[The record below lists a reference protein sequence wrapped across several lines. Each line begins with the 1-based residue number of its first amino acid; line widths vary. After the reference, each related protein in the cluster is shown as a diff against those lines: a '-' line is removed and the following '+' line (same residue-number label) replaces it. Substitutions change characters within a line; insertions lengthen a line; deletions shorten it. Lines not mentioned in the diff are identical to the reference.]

1 MGKKN
6 YEKMLLSV
14 IRFEE
19 ADVITLSENDYDN
32 LGGIGGWNPG
42 WDFDWT
48 DLTGKGGNA

>member
-19 ADVITLSENDYDN
+19 ADVITLSVNDNDN
-32 LGGIGGWNPG
+32 LGGLGGWNPG
-42 WDFDWT
+42 WGFDWT
-48 DLTGKGGNA
+48 DLTGKGGNS